1 MATYGTRKKA
11 NAVAVN
17 RYPAAVSQAPAVPG
31 SSPAKVS
38 AKARA
43 IASPPHRTYGRR
55 EPQRVRVRS
64 LARPTSGLRKASQ
77 ALGTNTIAPA
87 SAAPTPR
94 VSVRYGSR
102 SRPGRVVNVPVTSD
116 PEA

>member
-1 MATYGTRKKA
+1 MATYGTWKNAK
-11 NAVAVN
+11 AVAVS
-17 RYPAAVSQAPAVPG
+17 RYPAAVNQAPAVPG
-31 SSPAKVS
+31 SGPAKVS

-43 IASPPHRTYGRR
+43 MASPPPRTYGRR
-55 EPQRVRVRS
+55 APQRVLVRS
-64 LARPTSGLRKASQ
+64 LARPTNGLSTASQ
-77 ALGTNTIAPA
+77 ALGTNTITPA

-102 SRPGRVVNVPVTSD
+102 SSPGRVVNVPVTSD